1 MKKRVLISD
10 FPYGPDLSFERAY
23 FGPDVE
29 IDCYHGP
36 DTDQI
41 SDEAWAAA
49 DVVMIFRSLIPAEL
63 IAKMTRCRMIV
74 RYGVGVDR
82 IDKPACDERQ
92 IAICN
97 TPDYG
102 TFEVADHAIALTLAL
117 RRGLVGF
124 SDRLRDMPVGYWHY
138 DTEPT
143 VRRLGVQTFGV
154 LGCGRIGTA
163 TALRAKA
170 LGFRVTFFDP
180 YLSNG
185 MERAL
190 GLERVKSLQELA
202 KQSDVLSLHVP
213 LTTETRGMVDADV
226 INALPKGAIIVNTA
240 RGPVLNYDALEAAL
254 RSGHLSGAG
263 LDVLPVEPPV
273 EPAHPLFAAYRAREP
288 WQTGRLII
296 TPHSAFYSPE
306 AWQDMRELPLETVKR
321 FLVDGTVMNRF
332 TLS

>member
-10 FPYGPDLSFERAY
+10 FPFGPKPDLEQAA

-29 IDCYHGP
+29 IDCYHGI

-49 DVVMIFRSLIPAEL
+49 DVVMLFRSLIPASL

-74 RYGVGVDR
+74 RMGVGVDR
-82 IDKPACDERQ
+82 VDKDACDERQ
-92 IAICN
+92 IALCN

-117 RRGLVGF
+117 RRGLIGF
-124 SDRLRDMPVGYWHY
+124 HDRLREEPIGHWTYS
-138 DTEPT
+138 TEPT
-143 VRRLGVQTFGV
+143 IRRFGVQTFGV

-170 LGFRVTFFDP
+170 LGFRVVFFDP
-180 YLSNG
+180 HLSNG

-190 GLERVKSLQELA
+190 GLDRVQSLHALA
-202 KQSDVLSLHVP
+202 EQSDVLSLHVP
-213 LTTETRGMVDADV
+213 LTPSTAGMVDAK
-226 INALPKGAIIVNTA
+226 ILQALPKGALVINTA
-240 RGPVLNYDALEAAL
+240 RGPVMDYDALEALL
-254 RSGHLSGAG
+254 RSGHLGGAG
-263 LDVLPVEPPV
+263 LDVLPVEPPID
-273 EPAHPLFAAYRAREP
+273 PPHPLFEAYRAREA

-306 AWQDMRELPLETVKR
+306 AWQDMRTLPIETVRR

-332 TLS
+332 TLT

>member
-49 DVVMIFRSLIPAEL
+49 DVVMIFRSLIPADL

-92 IAICN
+92 IAVCN

-124 SDRLRDMPVGYWHY
+124 HDRLRDNPIGHWRY

-180 YLSNG
+180 YLPNG

-190 GLERVKSLQELA
+190 GLDRVKSLEELA

-213 LTTETRGMVDADV
+213 LTPETEGMIDAHV
-226 INALPKGAIIVNTA
+226 INALPKGAIVVNTA

-254 RSGHLSGAG
+254 RAGHLSGAG

-273 EPAHPLFAAYRAREP
+273 EPVHPLFAAYRAREA
-288 WQTGRLII
+288 WQTGRVII
-296 TPHSAFYSPE
+296 TPHSAFYSPQS
-306 AWQDMRELPLETVKR
+306 WQDMRELPLETVKR
-321 FLVDGTVMNRF
+321 FLVDGKVMNRF
-332 TLS
+332 TLT

>member
-10 FPYGPDLSFERAY
+10 FPYGPDLSFERAF

-49 DVVMIFRSLIPAEL
+49 DVVMIFRSLIPADL

-92 IAICN
+92 IAVCN

-124 SDRLRDMPVGYWHY
+124 HDRLRDNPVGHWHY

-180 YLSNG
+180 YLPNG

-190 GLERVKSLQELA
+190 GLDRVKSLEELA

-213 LTTETRGMVDADV
+213 LTPETEGMVDAHV
-226 INALPKGAIIVNTA
+226 INALPKGAIVVNTA

-273 EPAHPLFAAYRAREP
+273 EPVHPLFAAYRAREA
-288 WQTGRLII
+288 WQTGRVII
-296 TPHSAFYSPE
+296 TPHSAFYSPQS
-306 AWQDMRELPLETVKR
+306 WQDMRELPLETVKR

-332 TLS
+332 TLT

>member
-23 FGPDVE
+23 LGPDVE
-29 IDCYHGP
+29 IDCYHGV

-49 DVVMIFRSLIPAEL
+49 DVVMIFRSLIPADL
-63 IAKMTRCRMIV
+63 IAKMTRCRMLV

-82 IDKPACDERQ
+82 VDKPACDARQ
-92 IAICN
+92 IALCN

-102 TFEVADHAIALTLAL
+102 TYEVADHAIALTLAL

-124 SDRLRDMPVGYWHY
+124 HDRLRDAPIGHWNYG
-138 DTEPT
+138 TEPT
-143 VRRLGVQTFGV
+143 IRRLGVQTFGV
-154 LGCGRIGTA
+154 FGCGRIGTA

-170 LGFRVTFFDP
+170 LGFRVVFYDP
-180 YLSNG
+180 YLPNG

-190 GLERVKSLQELA
+190 GLERAKTLIDLA
-202 KQSDVLSLHVP
+202 AQSDVFSLHTP
-213 LTTETRGMVDADV
+213 LTPETQGIVNAAV
-226 INALPKGAIIVNTA
+226 IEALPKGAIVINTA
-240 RGPVLNYDALEAAL
+240 RGPVLDYDALEAGL

-273 EPAHPLFAAYRAREP
+273 EPPHPLFAAYRARED
-288 WQTGRLII
+288 WQIGRVIV
-296 TPHSAFYSPE
+296 TPHSAFYSPQSWE
-306 AWQDMRELPLETVKR
+306 DMRVLPMETVKR
-321 FLVDGTVMNRF
+321 FLQDGVVMNRF
-332 TLS
+332 TLT